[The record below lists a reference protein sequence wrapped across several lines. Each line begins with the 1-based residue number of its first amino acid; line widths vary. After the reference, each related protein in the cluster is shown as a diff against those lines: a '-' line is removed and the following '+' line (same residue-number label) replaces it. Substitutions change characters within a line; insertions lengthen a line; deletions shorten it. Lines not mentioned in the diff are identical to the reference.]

1 MLNQVNYHF
10 VFDLLKLKDA
20 KEVWNNT
27 SDTLIFNLRK
37 TLHYWQKYYD
47 NWIASDKHIG
57 KSNEK

>member
-1 MLNQVNYHF
+1 MNYHF
-10 VFDLLKLKDA
+10 VFGLLKLKDA

-57 KSNEK
+57 K